1 MIERYPNDYL
11 VTGAMGWCGKR
22 LVRLLTTGFDAPRLA
37 GMPSPRRIRCVIL
50 PGQDARELISMS
62 PMVEV
67 VEGDVRKPE
76 DCIRMVAGMKGATLI
91 HTAGIIHPARVSDFF
106 DINHNGTLSL
116 VRAAAEAGFQKAV
129 VVSSNSPIGNNPHH
143 DHQFDEESPY
153 NPYMGYGRSKMSM
166 ELGLAEIHASGRIP
180 VTIVRPPWFYGPDQP
195 PRQTLFFTMIKEG
208 KGPIIGGGENRR
220 SMAYVDNLA
229 QGLILCAAV
238 EQAAGKTY
246 WIADARPYSMNE
258 ILDTI
263 ERIME
268 REFKITVTHKR
279 MRLPGLVADF
289 AGVVDASIQKL
300 GFYHQKIHVLSEM
313 NKTIAC
319 DISKAKKELGYEP
332 THDLE
337 SGMRESIRWC
347 LANGHKI

>member
-1 MIERYPNDYL
+1 
-11 VTGAMGWCGKR
+11 
-22 LVRLLTTGFDAPRLA
+22 
-37 GMPSPRRIRCVIL
+37 
-50 PGQDARELISMS
+50 
-62 PMVEV
+62 
-67 VEGDVRKPE
+67 
-76 DCIRMVAGMKGATLI
+76 
-91 HTAGIIHPARVSDFF
+91 
-106 DINHNGTLSL
+106 
-116 VRAAAEAGFQKAV
+116 
-129 VVSSNSPIGNNPHH
+129 
-143 DHQFDEESPY
+143 
-153 NPYMGYGRSKMSM
+153 
-166 ELGLAEIHASGRIP
+166 
-180 VTIVRPPWFYGPDQP
+180 
-195 PRQTLFFTMIKEG
+195 MIKEG

-220 SMAYVDNLA
+220 IMAYVDNLA

-319 DISKAKKELGYEP
+319 DISKARKELGYEP